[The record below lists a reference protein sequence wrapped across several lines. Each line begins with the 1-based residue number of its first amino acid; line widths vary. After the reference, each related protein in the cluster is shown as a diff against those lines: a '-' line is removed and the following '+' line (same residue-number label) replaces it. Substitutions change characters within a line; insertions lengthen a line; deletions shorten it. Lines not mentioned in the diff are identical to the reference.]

1 MPTYD
6 YRCEKCGHAFERFQ
20 SMMEKPLKKCPECS
34 GAVKR
39 LIGGGAGIIF
49 KGKGFYQTDYK
60 SSPAAVPSP
69 SDKGDGG
76 KAPCGKAESCPN
88 CK

>member
-6 YRCEKCGHAFERFQ
+6 YRCESCGHEFERFQ
-20 SMMEKPLKKCPECS
+20 SMTEKPLKKCPECD

-39 LIGGGAGIIF
+39 LIGSGAGIIF
-49 KGKGFYQTDYK
+49 KGNGFYQTDYK
-60 SSPAAVPSP
+60 SAPASSAPSGK
-69 SDKGDGG
+69 SGG
-76 KAPCGKAESCPN
+76 GNAPCGKAESCPN